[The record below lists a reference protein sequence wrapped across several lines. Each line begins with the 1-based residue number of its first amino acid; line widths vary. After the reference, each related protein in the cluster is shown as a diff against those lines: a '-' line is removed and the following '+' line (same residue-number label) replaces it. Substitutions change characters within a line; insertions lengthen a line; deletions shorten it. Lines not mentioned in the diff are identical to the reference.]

1 MLFIDSKKEKEKEKK
16 KGKKNFNRSAEQY
29 KLQIKRETRESNEG
43 KKKRDW
49 KKKELSSSHRVK
61 RVLHLGPRPY
71 FKNGKCNLNVS
82 RK

>member
-16 KGKKNFNRSAEQY
+16 KGKKNFNRSDEQY

-49 KKKELSSSHRVK
+49 KKKSFPRLIELSVC
-61 RVLHLGPRPY
+61 Y
-71 FKNGKCNLNVS
+71 I
-82 RK
+82 